1 MNILVIKQTSL
12 GDVLHSTGHVRALK
26 QRFPESH
33 LTLVTATS
41 SADIY
46 RHSPYV
52 DEMILFDRYRV
63 KKELFMH
70 PLWCF
75 RHIREVLQQIRSK
88 HYSMAFDLQGL
99 ARTVVFLY
107 FARAQ
112 KKYVKG
118 RWLGLSGF
126 RNKSLHA
133 IREMDG
139 VLALAGITEFDTEME
154 MATSLENEQ
163 AVDVLLNQIN
173 PNSLPL
179 VVLSPFSRWQS
190 KDWPLQHFAEAAERL
205 SKDYQVVF
213 TGAADRQQEIESLI
227 SEIDADNIE
236 SLAGKINLMEFAA
249 LVKRAAVMLT
259 GDSFPMH
266 IAGACNTAVVALF
279 APTDEKKVG
288 PTRVSAEV
296 IRAPDCQQC
305 DRRNCQRACLS
316 RISVEQAVE
325 AVISKI

>member
-1 MNILVIKQTSL
+1 MKILVIKQTSL

-33 LTLVTATS
+33 LTLLTATS

-52 DEMILFDRYRV
+52 DELILFDRYRV
-63 KKELFMH
+63 KKELFKH

-75 RHIREVLQQIRSK
+75 RHIRDVIRQIRSQ
-88 HYSMAFDLQGL
+88 HYAMAFDLQGL
-99 ARTVVFLY
+99 ARTVIFLY
-107 FARAQ
+107 FAKAGE
-112 KKYVKG
+112 KFVKG
-118 RWLGLSGF
+118 QWLGLRGF

-133 IREMDG
+133 IKEMDG
-139 VLALAGITEFDTEME
+139 VLALAGVTDFDTEME
-154 MATSLENEQ
+154 MATALENDQ
-163 AVDVLLNQIN
+163 AAGALLQQIN
-173 PNSLPL
+173 PNALPL
-179 VVLSPFSRWQS
+179 VILSPFSRWQS
-190 KDWPLQHFAEAAERL
+190 KDWPLQYFAEAAERL
-205 SKDYQVVF
+205 SVDNQIIF
-213 TGAADRQQEIESLI
+213 TGASDRQAEIESLI
-227 SEIDADNIE
+227 SKIDSKNVA

-249 LVKRAAVMLT
+249 LVKQADVMLT

-279 APTDEKKVG
+279 APTDDKKVG
-288 PTRVSAEV
+288 PTRASAEV
-296 IRAPDCQQC
+296 IRAPDCLQC

-316 RISVEQAVE
+316 RISVEQAVA